1 MLALWAMFVFN
12 KFSGLMLFSFA
23 RALATWASLAG
34 PGDLHRQDRGGVLL
48 AVVLVAAAL

>member
-23 RALATWASLAG
+23 RALAMCAGLAG
-34 PGDLHRQDRGGVLL
+34 ISGFDPDLSRPFSRENW
-48 AVVLVAAAL
+48 A